1 MTILE
6 KPILIVENN
15 KTMCEICVLIKF
27 INKQGHII
35 SKRKTNILILVFID
49 IYSSLFLWFNRYQY
63 FLKIVDNHFWKTW
76 MISLKQHDEVSQTLQ
91 EWWLK
96 TELQTDAKILAVQ
109 SDNEIEL
116 KFTLNDW
123 CKSLNITLQYIM
135 FYMSIQNDVVKRT
148 IQITENSVHIMIK
161 ETQLSIEF
169 WMQTVQTDAYL
180 HNWTATDFLINDK

>member
-49 IYSSLFLWFNRYQY
+49 IYSSLFLSFNRYQY

-169 WMQTVQTDAYL
+169 WMQTVQIDAYL